1 MATTKVSKTETD
13 STIAP
18 TASPAFTG
26 VPTAP
31 TALAGTNTT
40 QLATTEFVTSAISS
54 IPVGPSLSPVFLHY
68 STNTSQSLG
77 TSTTVVYEDLIS
89 NTHPGSYNTT
99 TGQFTA
105 PLTGLYFVFA
115 SIGTTFT
122 TLTTSSQLGLIP
134 WIGALATNLQ
144 YAKVYGT
151 GASQV
156 YNVSFSGII
165 SLNANDILT
174 IRSNNS
180 VTISLNTAQFNNN
193 FQVFKVA

>member
-1 MATTKVSKTETD
+1 MPLTKVSKTETD

-31 TALAGTNTT
+31 TAPAGTSTT
-40 QLATTEFVTSAISS
+40 QIATTAFVTGAISS
-54 IPVGPSLSPVFLHY
+54 IPSGSTLSPVFLHY

-77 TSTTVVYEDLIS
+77 LSTTIVYEDLIS

-105 PLTGLYFVFA
+105 PMTGLYFVFA
-115 SIGTTFT
+115 SFGTTFT
-122 TLTTSSQLGLIP
+122 TLATSSQLGLIP
-134 WIGALATNLQ
+134 WVGATATSLQ
-144 YAKVYGT
+144 YAKAYGN

-156 YNVSFSGII
+156 YNVAFSGVV
-165 SLNANDILT
+165 SLNANDVLT
-174 IRSNNS
+174 IRSNNN
-180 VTISLNTAQFNNN
+180 VTVSTNTASFNN
-193 FQVFKVA
+193 QLQIFKVA